1 MKGAERSSAI
11 AAASG
16 FDSLRLIGVNMK
28 TRITAVWAITALA
41 ILTLTGNAWTQ
52 QPEDWSQPPREA
64 RSPADS
70 SVVLS
75 RSASG
80 SESRGTPTAASLRQA
95 RAMYEAQQR
104 LRRIERNRWMG
115 HEPLRPSFNAVPMMT
130 SRYSPNRVVYIPYY
144 IRTR

>member
-1 MKGAERSSAI
+1 
-11 AAASG
+11 
-16 FDSLRLIGVNMK
+16 MK
-28 TRITAVWAITALA
+28 TRITAALA
-41 ILTLTGNAWTQ
+41 IPALVTLTIVGNVWSQ
-52 QPEDWSQPPREA
+52 QPGDWSPPSQDT
-64 RSPADS
+64 RSTDKS

-80 SESRGTPTAASLRQA
+80 SESRGVSTAASLRQA

-104 LRRIERNRWMG
+104 LQRIERNRWMG

-130 SRYSPNRVVYIPYY
+130 SRYAPNRVVYIPYY